1 MSDSVGS
8 DQAMEAHAAYKNG
21 DYTTCQAK
29 CTEAIKTATS
39 TCLSILKLL
48 RACAFYRLGKFS
60 RALSDCS
67 EVAGQA
73 DKRVT
78 SPANQLKGEC
88 FLRDND
94 PEAALEAFQKA
105 QSEQGELKDG
115 AINAFIAAAGSDN
128 ADVDFSSLEE
138 HSVASCTDLLLKM
151 LETKGKKP
159 AVQVVSQRVDQAMAR
174 PGPSVRA
181 EDLSQA
187 PFAGNI
193 ELIAPTKYRMQ
204 FNQNGPNVEV
214 QVFAKHLNKKR
225 ERVTVEIQEKALRV
239 EIKNDELSEVEY
251 LLEEELYQPISVA
264 DSKWDIWATQ
274 VNIKLRKGDPS
285 IVWPSLAHTETPAVQ
300 GGASIVDVTAAPPT
314 SYPSSHRKAQHDWN
328 KLEADVAQEE
338 KDEKLDGDAGLQ
350 KFFSQLYAG
359 ADEDTRRAMNK
370 SFQESGGTSLS
381 TNWKEVA
388 KQDFECKP
396 PEGVK
401 VKKFEQ

>member
-1 MSDSVGS
+1 MTDPQSLELH
-8 DQAMEAHAAYKNG
+8 EAHEAYKQ
-21 DYTTCQAK
+21 DEFAACQAK
-29 CTEAIKTATS
+29 CTEIIKAALPPLQS
-39 TCLSILKLL
+39 VAKLL
-48 RACAFYRLGKFS
+48 RACAFFRLGKFS

-73 DKRVT
+73 DPRVT
-78 SPANQLKGEC
+78 CPANQLKGEC
-88 FLRDND
+88 FLRDD
-94 PEAALEAFQKA
+94 DKEAALEAFQTAEKQNA
-105 QSEQGELKDG
+105 ALKKG
-115 AINAFIAAAGSDN
+115 AIKAYIAAAGSESDGIDT
-128 ADVDFSSLEE
+128 DVLEKF
-138 HSVASCTDLLLKM
+138 SVANCTDSILDILQP
-151 LETKGKKP
+151 TAKK
-159 AVQVVSQRVDQAMAR
+159 ANVEVVSQRVDKAMAR

-181 EDLSQA
+181 EDLAQA

-193 ELIAPTKYRMQ
+193 ELLAPSKYRMQ

-214 QVFAKHLNKKR
+214 QVFAKQLNKKR
-225 ERVTVEIQEKALRV
+225 ERVTVEIHEKSLRV
-239 EIKNDELSEVEY
+239 EIKSEDMSQTEY
-251 LLEEELYQPISVA
+251 LLEEDLYHAINVEG
-264 DSKWDIWATQ
+264 SKWDIWATQ

-285 IVWPSLAHTETPAVQ
+285 IVWPSLAHTDTPAVQ
-300 GGASIVDVTAAPPT
+300 GGASIVDVNAAPAT

-328 KLEADVAQEE
+328 KLENDVKQEE

-381 TNWKEVA
+381 TNWKDVQ